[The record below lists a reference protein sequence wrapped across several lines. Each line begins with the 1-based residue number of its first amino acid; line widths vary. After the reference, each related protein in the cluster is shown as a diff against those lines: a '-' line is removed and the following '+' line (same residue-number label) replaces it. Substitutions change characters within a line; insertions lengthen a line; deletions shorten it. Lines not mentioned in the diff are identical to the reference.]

1 MHSLSPAHAA
11 FGAELR
17 RLREQRGLTQEQL
30 GAAVGIHATY
40 VGDVERGERN
50 VSLRN
55 IIRLGRA
62 LDASPS
68 ELVLAAEP
76 YPVDA

>member
-1 MHSLSPAHAA
+1 MEPLSPAHVA
-11 FGAELR
+11 FGAEIR
-17 RLREQRGLTQEQL
+17 RQRERRGWTQEQL

-62 LDASPS
+62 LDAPPS

-76 YPVDA
+76 YPVDP